1 MQSKFELHTSFC
13 RFDISSCLELHIT
26 YTFTSFATVGAFT
39 SACTLTTAT
48 VGAFTSACTIT
59 TAAVGAFTSACTITT
74 AAVGAFTSA
83 CTLTTAAGTTEN
95 FRIHRSSRM
104 ILTWALALAAAP
116 HHVSRAGLLALPV
129 LLMQPSLCVLKSLHS
144 EKLSSP

>member
-48 VGAFTSACTIT
+48 
-59 TAAVGAFTSACTITT
+59 VGAFTSACTITT